1 MEQSWC
7 YSVPKPN
14 HTWWHVHWFA
24 LEESFPVPC
33 GHGCKTSLPHMF
45 VLCMI
50 IYVHI
55 IQYPEDL
62 FFAHHI
68 RITIQGWQTYRPT
81 MPGCLFTNLASTDK
95 YWEHPLVCH
104 HFPYDFLF
112 FSWGCPLTLGQTHT
126 HEYDI
131 STWSH
136 IYLDTSAYIYI
147 YTYIHTHTA
156 IIRKLIIYYC
166 YYYDHYYYQYFVTMC
181 IYIYTYNISTYNL
194 HINNHCTVMVIIII
208 LLFYH
213 IICCPTPLALS
224 QSLSECKW
232 RRSMLW
238 NRNTDV
244 LELEK
249 WIGCRENL
257 RENQVF
263 PMKYGGFR

>member
-14 HTWWHVHWFA
+14 HTWWHGHWFA

-68 RITIQGWQTYRPT
+68 RITIQGWQTNRPT

-147 YTYIHTHTA
+147 HTYTHGNHNKKTNHI
-156 IIRKLIIYYC
+156 LLLLLWSLLLSVFC
-166 YYYDHYYYQYFVTMC
+166 YYVY
-181 IYIYTYNISTYNL
+181 IYIYIQYIYRQ
-194 HINNHCTVMVIIII
+194 
-208 LLFYH
+208 FAY
-213 IICCPTPLALS
+213 
-224 QSLSECKW
+224 
-232 RRSMLW
+232 
-238 NRNTDV
+238 
-244 LELEK
+244 
-249 WIGCRENL
+249 
-257 RENQVF
+257 
-263 PMKYGGFR
+263 